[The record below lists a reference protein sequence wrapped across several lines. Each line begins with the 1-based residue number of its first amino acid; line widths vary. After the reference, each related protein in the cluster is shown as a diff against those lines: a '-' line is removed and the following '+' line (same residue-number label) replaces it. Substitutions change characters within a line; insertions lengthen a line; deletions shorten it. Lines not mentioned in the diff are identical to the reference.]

1 MHWPDASAAWKTNE
15 GGHDAAAGTTL
26 MMNINEIIEYLP
38 HRYPFLL
45 IDRVIEME
53 EGKRII
59 ALKNVTMNE
68 PFFPGHFPHH
78 PVMPGVLIVEAMAQ
92 AAAVLS
98 FKSMGVKPDENSV
111 VYFAGIDNV
120 RFKRP
125 VVPGDQLIFEVEITH
140 SKRNIYKYKGVA
152 RVDGEV
158 ATEADLMCALKTL

>member
-1 MHWPDASAAWKTNE
+1 MS
-15 GGHDAAAGTTL
+15 TL
-26 MMNINEIIEYLP
+26 DINEILKYLP

-45 IDRVIEME
+45 VDRVVEME
-53 EGKRII
+53 EGKRIV

-98 FKSMGVKPDENSV
+98 FKSMGKVPDENDA

-125 VVPGDQLIFEVEITH
+125 VTPGDQLRMEVEITAN
-140 SKRNIYKYKGVA
+140 KRNIYKYHGVA
-152 RVDGEV
+152 QVDGEV
-158 ATEADLMCALKTL
+158 AAEADLMCALKALS

>member
-1 MHWPDASAAWKTNE
+1 VSIV
-15 GGHDAAAGTTL
+15 
-26 MMNINEIIEYLP
+26 NINEIAQYLP

-45 IDRVIEME
+45 VDRVIEME
-53 EGKRII
+53 EHKRVVAI
-59 ALKNVTMNE
+59 KNVTINE

-78 PVMPGVLIVEAMAQ
+78 PVMPGVLIIEAMAQ

-98 FKSMGVKPDENSV
+98 FKSSGKAPGEDQV

-125 VVPGDQLIFEVEITH
+125 VTPGDQLVMEIEITNN
-140 SKRNIYKYKGVA
+140 KRNIFKYHGVA

-158 ATEADLMCALKTL
+158 AAEADLMCAIKTL

>member
-1 MHWPDASAAWKTNE
+1 MLELEPN
-15 GGHDAAAGTTL
+15 
-26 MMNINEIIEYLP
+26 
-38 HRYPFLL
+38 
-45 IDRVIEME
+45 
-53 EGKRII
+53 KRIL

-92 AAAVLS
+92 AAALLS

-125 VVPGDQLIFEVEITH
+125 VVPGDQLLFDVEILQ

-152 RVDGEV
+152 RVGDQI
-158 ATEADLMCALKTL
+158 ATEAELMCALKTKP

>member
-1 MHWPDASAAWKTNE
+1 
-15 GGHDAAAGTTL
+15 
-26 MMNINEIIEYLP
+26 MNIREILQYLP

-45 IDRVIEME
+45 VDRVTELV
-53 EGKRII
+53 EGEHIVAI
-59 ALKNVTMNE
+59 KNVTMNE

-98 FKSMGVKPDENSV
+98 FKTMGAMPDDDSV
-111 VYFAGIDNV
+111 VYFAGIDGV

-125 VVPGDQLIFEVEITH
+125 VTPGDQIVMTVTILNT
-140 SKRNIYKYKGVA
+140 KRNVWKYKAVA

-158 ATEADLMCALKTL
+158 AAEAELMCALKKLA

>member
-1 MHWPDASAAWKTNE
+1 MD
-15 GGHDAAAGTTL
+15 
-26 MMNINEIIEYLP
+26 INEILQYLP

-45 IDRVIEME
+45 VDRVLELE
-53 EGKRII
+53 ENKRIL
-59 ALKNVTMNE
+59 ALKNLTMNE

-92 AAAVLS
+92 AAALLS

-125 VVPGDQLIFEVEITH
+125 VVPGDQLIFDVQITQ

-152 RVDGEV
+152 RVGDQV
-158 ATEADLMCALKTL
+158 ATEAELMCALKTLS